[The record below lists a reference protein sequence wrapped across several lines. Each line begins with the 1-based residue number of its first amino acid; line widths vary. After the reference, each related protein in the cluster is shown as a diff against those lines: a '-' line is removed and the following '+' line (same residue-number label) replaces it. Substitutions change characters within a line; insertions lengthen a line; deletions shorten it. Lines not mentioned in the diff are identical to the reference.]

1 MDNSLFTTL
10 LKLDPPK
17 MQDEI
22 RKPKALKVMK
32 PSLTTSV
39 AAGSGAAASTS
50 GTLRRGQYGTSSS
63 PADGGRS
70 APKAEDIVGAIL
82 PPTAVTQQDGSTL
95 YQTVSL
101 QPSSRMDVIHLQE
114 QLDNRLV
121 HRQAKEVGLCSIRSE
136 LYTQT
141 FDELIRQ
148 VSLDTPE
155 RGLVL
160 LRIRDEAR
168 QNLEVHRMLYESSR
182 AFGSRK
188 AMVAE
193 HGQKE
198 LADTVQRLEK
208 DKAELQAE
216 VQRLLGRI
224 DTIEKTSQ
232 SDRAVAERRHND
244 QAAFLRKT
252 NQQLTA
258 YIKAETEKASSRK

>member
-1 MDNSLFTTL
+1 METSSFTNTL
-10 LKLDPPK
+10 LKLDPPRL
-17 MQDEI
+17 QEEI
-22 RKPKALKVMK
+22 RKPKALKAMK

-39 AAGSGAAASTS
+39 AAGGGSAASSTLRKGAA
-50 GTLRRGQYGTSSS
+50 GT
-63 PADGGRS
+63 ADGGQR
-70 APKAEDIVGAIL
+70 AVPRAEDIIGAIL
-82 PPTAVTQQDGSTL
+82 PPTPVTQEDGSIL
-95 YQTVSL
+95 YQAVSL
-101 QPSSRMDVIHLQE
+101 QPSSRMDVIQLQE

-121 HRQAKEVGLCSIRSE
+121 GRQAKEVGLCAIRSE

-155 RGLVL
+155 RGLML

-168 QNLEVHRMLYESSR
+168 QSLEVHRMLYDSAR

-193 HGQKE
+193 SGQKE
-198 LADTVQRLEK
+198 LSDAVAKLERE
-208 DKAELQAE
+208 KAELQAE

-232 SDRAVAERRHND
+232 SERAVAERRHND